1 MAIPLLPGSFRCQA
15 DYDRKVEDQFKYLR
29 LRTKL
34 NAISERATNR
44 ISLGAQPVPM
54 PRQSTEEELLNIQQA
69 RVVAVASVAALI
81 GRAEAYD
88 FVERN
93 LTSLNALNEFNQNF
107 PDFRSTIQDKRP
119 MDSDH
124 MRVLWD
130 QYKRVKASE
139 VIRGSSIYALQD
151 VADDL
156 GYEIM
161 SGCTGSCRDMARLQ
175 EMVDDAVMRFDIAAL
190 KAIRKRIYGK

>member
-1 MAIPLLPGSFRCQA
+1 MAVPLFPGSFRGQA
-15 DYDRKVEDQFKYLR
+15 DYDRKVDDQFKYLR

-34 NAISERATNR
+34 NALSERATNR
-44 ISLGAQPVPM
+44 VASGAQPVQM

-69 RVVAVASVAALI
+69 RVIAVASAATLI
-81 GRAEAYD
+81 GRAESYD

-93 LTSLNALNEFNQNF
+93 LTSLSALTEFNQQF
-107 PDFRSTIQDKRP
+107 PTFSKTIKDAKP

-124 MRVLWD
+124 LRVLWE
-130 QYKRVKASE
+130 QYKRVVASQA
-139 VIRGSSIYALQD
+139 IQGSSIYALQD

-161 SGCTGSCRDMARLQ
+161 SGCSGSCRDMARLK
-175 EMVDDAVMRFDIAAL
+175 EMVDDAVARFDIAAL
-190 KAIRKRIYGK
+190 KAIRKRVYGR